1 MYNGAR
7 SGALRAPDLA
17 EQSEVSWKALGSIW
31 RASGNVL
38 ETSWKLLGSLL
49 GALGGLLQ
57 VSWKSLGVLSA
68 LLCSLLSALALKM
81 APKRLANRPPNGSK
95 TAPKS
100 ILGRLGAL
108 LELS

>member
-1 MYNGAR
+1 MYHGAR

-68 LLCSLLSALALKM
+68 LLCSALCSLLCFL
-81 APKRLANRPPNGSK
+81 R
-95 TAPKS
+95 
-100 ILGRLGAL
+100 
-108 LELS
+108 